1 LDRLNAIR
9 SISVAVSIGG
19 LFEVFAWV
27 YGIEALTSF
36 SASFV
41 TMRFSTAVSFVMGGI
56 TLYFMAEA
64 ARGELSKAQVV
75 LPATCL
81 VMLLFMATQLASAL
95 FHVQTGVERLFIK
108 ESPGA
113 VMSVTPGMPSVV
125 TMLDFIILSA
135 IGIAFLFRQ
144 NWISHMTI
152 AAGAFI
158 SFTGAFALLGYAV
171 QAPLLYF
178 VIPGISGGM
187 AVPTAVLFIL
197 TGAVLLLIPGIRR

>member
-1 LDRLNAIR
+1 MDRLKAIR

-19 LFEVFAWV
+19 LVEVIVWV
-27 YGIEALTSF
+27 YGIEVLTSY
-36 SASFV
+36 SFV

-125 TMLDFIILSA
+125 TMLDFIVLSA
-135 IGIAFLFRQ
+135 VGIAFLFRQ
-144 NWISHMTI
+144 RWMPFMTA

-158 SFTGAFALLGYAV
+158 AATGAVALLGYLFQV
-171 QAPLLYF
+171 PLLYYA
-178 VIPGISGGM
+178 VQGISGGM